1 MQHIARVILLLS
13 FIAVGLLG
21 QQPTEDET
29 GTWGRVGNF
38 LYHFSN
44 GKAWKQLDLQS
55 RVTLIQGLEEGI
67 MLAVRE
73 ADKNVR
79 EDQVMILDRTSKNLT
94 IKGFR
99 MSDIVSQIDTFYS
112 DSANVRVPITDGY
125 QYPLIKMKGE
135 SAVELE
141 KYAEQLRK
149 TYNNQE

>member
-1 MQHIARVILLLS
+1 MQHIARVILLWS

-29 GTWGRVGNF
+29 ATWGRVGNF

-44 GKAWKQLDLQS
+44 GKAWRQLDLQS
-55 RVTLIQGLEEGI
+55 RLTRIHGLEEGI

-73 ADKNVR
+73 AHKNVR

-99 MSDIVSQIDTFYS
+99 MSDIVS
-112 DSANVRVPITDGY
+112 
-125 QYPLIKMKGE
+125 
-135 SAVELE
+135 
-141 KYAEQLRK
+141 
-149 TYNNQE
+149 